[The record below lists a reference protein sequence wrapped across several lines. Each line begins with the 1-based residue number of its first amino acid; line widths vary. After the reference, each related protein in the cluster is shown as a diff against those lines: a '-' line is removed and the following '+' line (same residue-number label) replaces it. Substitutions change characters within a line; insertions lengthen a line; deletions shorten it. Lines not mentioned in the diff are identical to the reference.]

1 MHCSCLIMIESLYRH
16 RAHQS
21 SPYSSGFQLIFKI
34 RIELPFEQAVSPS
47 IDTNTMMRT
56 FSIRRTALIW
66 NSRGIA
72 VFPGGMGTIN
82 ELFEAWVGASDHKV
96 ACPIV
101 VIPDSF
107 YRPLLDAIGS
117 VAVLKRGTIT
127 ATDFNLVQRSN
138 NVDEAVQLLTQ
149 PMREK
154 DSGTQFTLREKL
166 IYLRH
171 ELGRGITAASNLLS
185 AAIIV
190 GSRHSLFTSDH
201 EIQFIIGLTKV
212 LMAETSHILR
222 LGVDGLIN
230 DVVTECVNEFVPSQA
245 SKRNNRIQ
253 RILMMEAM
261 GFVDADAYFESRS
274 AHCESLLCNAKA
286 AFFLPADIPTL
297 NVLFALVCEI
307 QTGRR
312 EKIPVFLVGCE
323 YWQPIFNV
331 SICHWY
337 REKIYSA
344 ISVCLLLTIVW

>member
-1 MHCSCLIMIESLYRH
+1 M
-16 RAHQS
+16 
-21 SPYSSGFQLIFKI
+21 FQI
-34 RIELPFEQAVSPS
+34 RIELPFEQAISPS

-56 FSIRRTALIW
+56 FSLRRTALIW

-101 VIPDSF
+101 VIPNSF
-107 YRPLLDAIGS
+107 YRPLLDAIRT
-117 VAVLKRGTIT
+117 VAVLERGTIT
-127 ATDFNLVQRSN
+127 ATDFNLVQRSAH

-171 ELGRGITAASNLLS
+171 ELGRGITAVSNLLS
-185 AAIIV
+185 AAIIM
-190 GSRHSLFTSDH
+190 GSRYSICKSDH
-201 EIQFIIGLTKV
+201 EIQFIIALAKK
-212 LMAETSHILR
+212 LIAETSLSLR
-222 LGVDGLIN
+222 LGVDGVIH
-230 DVVTECVNEFVPSQA
+230 DMVTECVSDFVPSQG
-245 SKRNNRIQ
+245 REHNDRIQ
-253 RILMMEAM
+253 RILMTEAM

-312 EKIPVFLVGCE
+312 QKMPIFLVGSE
-323 YWQPIFNV
+323 YWQPIFNGLCETLKGDYDGQYINHRDV
-331 SICHWY
+331 NIMTVIGTTQQDLSY
-337 REKIYSA
+337 VMKMMS
-344 ISVCLLLTIVW
+344 